1 MSIIFLSMR
10 LFSKLCHS
18 SLHKASVIIDN
29 NIKLLFLTFVC
40 WLVEDYLVAIVNVR
54 KNMYFAK
61 RLSDLS
67 VCRCVWNFFER
78 SCTAKYIFSLIIH
91 IIRISWC
98 TLGSMSLIYFNI
110 RFAWYN
116 LRILKYSLR
125 LLRVFSNFLLKVLH
139 IICLFRITYATS
151 QKLFQYIKIYIWKI
165 LFYETELVKL
175 TLYSRSWSAVLHH
188 VHGIFDIFRH

>member
-1 MSIIFLSMR
+1 MSLMTTLRLMSIIFLSMR

-40 WLVEDYLVAIVNVR
+40 WLVEYYLVAIVNVR

-61 RLSDLS
+61 RLSDLL

-98 TLGSMSLIYFNI
+98 TLESMSLIYSNI
-110 RFAWYN
+110 RLAWYN
-116 LRILKYSLR
+116 LRISKYSLR
-125 LLRVFSNFLLKVLH
+125 VLRVFQ
-139 IICLFRITYATS
+139 TS
-151 QKLFQYIKIYIWKI
+151 C
-165 LFYETELVKL
+165 
-175 TLYSRSWSAVLHH
+175 
-188 VHGIFDIFRH
+188 

>member
-1 MSIIFLSMR
+1 MLTPPNALFYHFIQSKTDIILREKHFLLWSCVIDDYIKIDVYHFLSMR
-10 LFSKLCHS
+10 LFSKVCHS

-29 NIKLLFLTFVC
+29 NVKLLFLTFVC
-40 WLVEDYLVAIVNVR
+40 WLAEDYLVAIVNVR

-61 RLSDLS
+61 RLSDLL

-116 LRILKYSLR
+116 LRISKYSLR
-125 LLRVFSNFLLKVLH
+125 FWGCF
-139 IICLFRITYATS
+139 
-151 QKLFQYIKIYIWKI
+151 KL
-165 LFYETELVKL
+165 LVKSSSYHL
-175 TLYSRSWSAVLHH
+175 FV
-188 VHGIFDIFRH
+188 